1 MCRSVGINARST
13 TIPRRVRGP
22 SRTRWTVTRNP
33 APRSRSMRPRPRS
46 RCTCSLPTGR
56 RRGSGSRRISTSR
69 ISRNESGHTDLRR
82 HRPLHARD
90 RRRAIARD
98 PPRPHR
104 AARGAYARRRR
115 GARRGRVRHAT
126 SLRTGHV
133 RARDRAPRGLVRRR
147 QDPPRG
153 ARERDLTR
161 ARAGRHTR
169 RRRLALRT
177 AHVHQPPGHQATR
190 DRRRRRRV
198 DDGAREP
205 DQHPRPRAA
214 RARAHGADL
223 CGARRSTAMTWVSAG
238 VAVGSAVI
246 GASQAKKTKKA
257 QDKEAQANS
266 EFEASRAAKT
276 NLVQGQVD
284 AAYNSPARQQQ
295 YGTFAGALR
304 DFYGQALDK
313 KKLQATQ
320 QLKFGLAKQGQIGG
334 SQQVDRGRLLGEEM
348 TNAATGNERQVQSA
362 LANLKGNDE
371 QSRIALRNQAGAGLQ
386 LNQVASRAAESEKQN
401 IGT

>member
-1 MCRSVGINARST
+1 
-13 TIPRRVRGP
+13 
-22 SRTRWTVTRNP
+22 
-33 APRSRSMRPRPRS
+33 
-46 RCTCSLPTGR
+46 
-56 RRGSGSRRISTSR
+56 
-69 ISRNESGHTDLRR
+69 
-82 HRPLHARD
+82 
-90 RRRAIARD
+90 
-98 PPRPHR
+98 
-104 AARGAYARRRR
+104 
-115 GARRGRVRHAT
+115 
-126 SLRTGHV
+126 
-133 RARDRAPRGLVRRR
+133 
-147 QDPPRG
+147 
-153 ARERDLTR
+153 
-161 ARAGRHTR
+161 
-169 RRRLALRT
+169 
-177 AHVHQPPGHQATR
+177 
-190 DRRRRRRV
+190 
-198 DDGAREP
+198 
-205 DQHPRPRAA
+205 
-214 RARAHGADL
+214 
-223 CGARRSTAMTWVSAG
+223 MTWVSAG

-401 IGT
+401 IGTADVNARAKGIGDVFENTLGTYKAIQDRKLLAGGYNASRQNLWGSMGP